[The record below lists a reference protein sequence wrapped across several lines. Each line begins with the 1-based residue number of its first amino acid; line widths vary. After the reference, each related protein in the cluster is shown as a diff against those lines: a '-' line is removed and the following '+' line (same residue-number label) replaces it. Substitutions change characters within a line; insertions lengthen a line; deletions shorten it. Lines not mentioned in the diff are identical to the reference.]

1 MICREAAL
9 QLQADHDYRYLLV
22 PVDIR
27 HFVLKCLMFLYSIV
41 LSARKRLLAV
51 AIIRPETVWAL
62 DTREQ
67 MQREIA
73 LAHLR
78 LGLPDQFHQ

>member
-1 MICREAAL
+1 MSGVTPEINKTARSGGFCGIL
-9 QLQADHDYRYLLV
+9 N
-22 PVDIR
+22 IG